1 MSINNSSYNQ
11 LIVKLDQF
19 IRKYYINK
27 LIKGSLITIAIVLAI
42 FLSFTLL
49 EYFFYFSTGVRKFL
63 FYSFLGA
70 TIGGFGLWV
79 IDPLTKYFNLGKTIS
94 HEDAAL
100 IIGDHFTD
108 VKDKLLNI
116 LQLKKQETTEQN
128 MALIEASIAQKT
140 NAIKLVPFK
149 SAIDLNTNR
158 RYLRYAVPP
167 FLILTFI
174 LFAAPSIIKDSTE
187 RLINNNKHYAKAAPF
202 SYNIDENE
210 LKVVQYQDYTLRVK

>member
-1 MSINNSSYNQ
+1 MSINNSYNQ

-167 FLILTFI
+167 FLILRE
-174 LFAAPSIIKDSTE
+174 PKDKTTRE
-187 RLINNNKHYAKAAPF
+187 EK
-202 SYNIDENE
+202 
-210 LKVVQYQDYTLRVK
+210 